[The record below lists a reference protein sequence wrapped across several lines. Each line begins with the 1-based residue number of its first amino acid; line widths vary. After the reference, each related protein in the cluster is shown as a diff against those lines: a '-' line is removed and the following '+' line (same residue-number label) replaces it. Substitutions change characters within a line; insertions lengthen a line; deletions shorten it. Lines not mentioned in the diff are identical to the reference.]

1 MSKDVKIIEEIRLI
15 AEDSGKRIDQYL
27 FSKLGYSRSFFKN
40 IIDDGLVLLNGK
52 ICKASSKVNSG
63 DVCLVKIPDES
74 IDLTP
79 KDIPFNVLEDNQ
91 NYAVIDKPAGLV
103 VHPAP
108 GNNSDTLVNG
118 ILHRFVIN
126 DDENCRPGIVHR
138 LDKDTSGVMII
149 AKNRDARQKLSSM
162 FADRDVIKEYIA
174 ICSGNPERD
183 SYKIENYIGRCKNN
197 RQKMAVVDEG
207 KIAISNVEV
216 IDRGKNIFICRV
228 RIFTGR
234 THQIRVHMSHI
245 GFPLIGDEL
254 YGGKKVM
261 SYGISRQALHS
272 SKISFTDPF
281 KSEFVSFESALPFD
295 MLQLIAKYGL
305 KY

>member
-1 MSKDVKIIEEIRLI
+1 MSKQVKIIEEIRLI
-15 AEDSGKRIDQYL
+15 AEESSKRVDQYL

-52 ICKASSKVNSG
+52 VCKASSKVNSG
-63 DVCLVKIPDES
+63 DICLVKIPDES

-79 KDIPFNVLEDNQ
+79 KEIPFVVIEDNI

-108 GNNSDTLVNG
+108 GNSSDTLVNG

-138 LDKDTSGVMII
+138 LDKDTSGVMVI
-149 AKNRDARQKLSSM
+149 AKNRDARQKLSSI
-162 FADRDVIKEYIA
+162 FSNRGVTKDYIA
-174 ICSGNPERD
+174 LCLGNPTKD
-183 SYKIENYIGRCKNN
+183 IYKIENYIGRCKHN
-197 RQKMAVVDEG
+197 RQKMAVLDDG
-207 KIAISNVEV
+207 KIAISHVEV
-216 IDRGKNIFICRV
+216 ISRGKNLFMCKV
-228 RIFTGR
+228 RILTGR

-245 GFPLIGDEL
+245 GFPIIGDEL

-261 SYGISRQALHS
+261 YYGIARQALHS
-272 SKISFTDPF
+272 KRIAFTDPF
-281 KSEFVSFESALPFD
+281 SGKAVSFESPLPFD
-295 MLQLIAKYGL
+295 MLQLIIKYGL
-305 KY
+305 EY